1 MIASRRRREAELYF
15 RSPVEIGAQYPA
27 LQDKVCELAFAE
39 DLDQASG
46 LEFLDVVG
54 QGRGA
59 NALALVQG
67 AARRRGVV
75 LADLLEHLNATR
87 FGERAGNAREL
98 PFGQGSN
105 A

>member
-1 MIASRRRREAELYF
+1 MIGLRRRREGELYF
-15 RSPVEIGAQYPA
+15 RQWVEIGAQYPA

-39 DLDQASG
+39 DIDQAGG
-46 LEFLDVVG
+46 LEFLDVMG

-67 AARRRGVV
+67 AARHRGVV
-75 LADLLEHLNATR
+75 RADLLEDLNATR
-87 FGERAGNAREL
+87 LGERHGNAPKL
-98 PFGQGSN
+98 PLRHGRN

>member
-1 MIASRRRREAELYF
+1 MIAWRRGREGELYF
-15 RSPVEIGAQYPA
+15 AQSVEIGAQCPV

-39 DLDQASG
+39 DIDQAGG
-46 LEFLDVVG
+46 LKFLDVMG

-67 AARRRGVV
+67 AARSRGVV
-75 LADLLEHLNATR
+75 LADLLEDLNATR

-98 PFGQGSN
+98 ALGQGRN